1 MGLVTAIAVGS
12 ALLILT
18 IVSVTVGMRK
28 TDKSAA
34 RMNGGPV
41 SVFVASLAYA
51 IVLTPVIA
59 PDGLNLPTMVLLVVL
74 VALPPII
81 SGLFQRTRAHMGESA
96 RRAFDIVGVIASFAL
111 LVGILAT
118 AGAVLSLMGGVNRYL
133 VIAVIGFAV
142 AAYLLACG
150 RLSANRTSRW
160 ALVMAFFIPVLL
172 LVGGAAL
179 GSPVTIAEP
188 LVPSTELGV
197 GSAFALLFTVVA
209 MGFVDPAIGQ
219 VLRAVPNPS
228 KTALWGAA
236 VPAAFV
242 FVFSLGLI
250 LLYGGA
256 FVAPSL
262 QAFLLAALPAVGI
275 GFFLFFAAFVLAS
288 AADTQLAAASEAGA
302 ALSDPSRRQVVS
314 LAIIVVAV
322 VVAML
327 LPATGQIFI
336 VAALIAAATFGAV
349 LPILGGGAP
358 DLQPVSGIAVGV
370 VGGIAIAL
378 LLGVESALA
387 FESSTAVGLLVAFLL
402 AGTTSLVVAKRPAA
416 EAMSVAD

>member
-1 MGLVTAIAVGS
+1 MGLITAIAVGI
-12 ALLILT
+12 ALLILA
-18 IVSVTVGMRK
+18 IVAITVGTRQ

-59 PDGLNLPTMVLLVVL
+59 PEGLNLPTMVLLIVV
-74 VALPPII
+74 VALPPVI
-81 SGLFQRTRAHMGESA
+81 SGLFLRTRAGMGEHA
-96 RRAFDIVGVIASFAL
+96 RRAFDIVGAIASFAL

-133 VIAVIGFAV
+133 VIAVIGLSI
-142 AAYLLACG
+142 AAYLLVRG
-150 RLSANRTSRW
+150 RQSANRTSRW
-160 ALVMAFFIPVLL
+160 TLAMAFLIPVLL

-179 GSPVTIAEP
+179 GSPATIAEP
-188 LVPSTELGV
+188 LVPSTEIGV
-197 GSAFALLFTVVA
+197 GSAFALVFTVVA

-242 FVFSLGLI
+242 LVFSLGLI

-262 QAFLLAALPAVGI
+262 QAFLLAALPAAGI

-288 AADTQLAAASEAGA
+288 AADTQLAAASDVGA
-302 ALSDPSRRQVVS
+302 ELADPSKRQVVS
-314 LAIIVVAV
+314 VAIIVAAV
-322 VVAML
+322 LVAML

-336 VAALIAAATFGAV
+336 VAALIAAATFGAM
-349 LPILGGGAP
+349 LPTLGGAAP
-358 DLQPVSGIAVGV
+358 DLQPVPGIAVGV
-370 VGGIAIAL
+370 VGGIVIAL
-378 LLGVESALA
+378 LLGVESALTFQSA
-387 FESSTAVGLLVAFLL
+387 TVVTLFVAFLF
-402 AGTTSLVVAKRPAA
+402 AGSTSLVIAKRPGA
-416 EAMSVAD
+416 EAVPVAD